1 MLSILIPTYNYNTL
15 LLVKILQQQAIES
28 KVVFEIL
35 VLDDASTDKQC
46 SAENKKIN
54 ALDHCSYLENE
65 KNIGRTA
72 TRNILAKKAK
82 YDWLLFLD
90 ADVIPL
96 NEDYIVA
103 YTKELKNKHDVIS
116 GGIVYKDQRPEHKQL
131 LRWVYGHKKESKS
144 TQIRKK
150 NPYDIISQ
158 NVLIQKKM
166 FEKANVLEANMYGL
180 DIFFS
185 FKLKEF
191 KATILHIE
199 NPTIHLGLEST
210 AVFIEKSLGG
220 IQTTFTLE
228 KNKKID
234 TTARPLQ
241 RRYNQ
246 LNSIGLTAIFI
257 FVCNRFE
264 KQIIANLK
272 SKHPSIIL
280 FDLYKLCF
288 YCKLKKNA

>member
-15 LLVKILQQQAIES
+15 KLVKNLQHQGVKS
-28 KVVFEIL
+28 DVNFEIL
-35 VLDDASTDKQC
+35 VLDDASSDSQC
-46 SAENKKIN
+46 STENKKIN
-54 ALDHCSYLENE
+54 TFEYCSFLENE

-90 ADVIPL
+90 ADVTPL
-96 NEDYIVA
+96 DDKLIARYV
-103 YTKELKNKHDVIS
+103 KQLDKKHDVIS
-116 GGIVYKDQRPEHKQL
+116 GGIVYENQKPNHNQM
-131 LRWVYGHKKESKS
+131 LRWAYGRKKESKS
-144 TQIRKK
+144 AKERNKH
-150 NPYDIISQ
+150 PYNIISQ
-158 NVLIQKKM
+158 NVLIQKNM
-166 FEKANVLEANMYGL
+166 FEKANILEANMYGL

-185 FKLKEF
+185 YKLKEL
-191 KATILHIE
+191 KANILHIE
-199 NPTIHLGLEST
+199 NLTIHLGLEST
-210 AVFIEKSLGG
+210 AVFIEKSLGA

-246 LNSIGLTAIFI
+246 LNSIGLIAIFI

-264 KQIIANLK
+264 KQIIANLN
-272 SKHPSIIL
+272 SKHPSIFL
-280 FDLYKLCF
+280 FDLYKLCH